1 MENNNDG
8 PWYNADNLKYAG
20 SSNQSNSNNSNSN
33 YNFKQ
38 NTNKNDDILEK
49 AEDNALVFGILS
61 MIFGIF
67 ALLGEKLLFGIA
79 GLVLGKISEGKKKNT
94 YAKVGII
101 CSIISIVI
109 GLLAVVIGLLILLI
123 YGTAIFKVV
132 DESLNYI

>member
-1 MENNNDG
+1 MSNENDG
-8 PWYNADNLKYAG
+8 PWYNADNLKFAG
-20 SSNQSNSNNSNSN
+20 SSNQSDSSNSSSN
-33 YNFKQ
+33 YNSER
-38 NTNKNDDILEK
+38 NENKNGDILEK

-94 YAKVGII
+94 YAKVGVI

-109 GLLAVVIGLLILLI
+109 GVIAIVICLIILLI
-123 YGTAIFKVV
+123 YGTTIFKVV

>member
-1 MENNNDG
+1 MSNENDG
-8 PWYNADNLKYAG
+8 PWYNADNLKFAG
-20 SSNQSNSNNSNSN
+20 SSNQSDSSNSSSN
-33 YNFKQ
+33 YNSER
-38 NTNKNDDILEK
+38 NENKNGDILEK

-109 GLLAVVIGLLILLI
+109 GVIAIVICLIILLI
-123 YGTAIFKVV
+123 YGTTIFKVV